1 MLDLSHTSGEIIIKT
16 TCVLAMD
23 TSHIKFY
30 KDKKYVITNILDA
43 AVKTL
48 EFDQKSYLRL
58 KEQLMRIVE
67 KPGYEGLGLAEIV
80 TITNKMIEKVANH
93 KGFVI
98 VDPVAAE
105 ESPAEG
111 EGAVSRPSGAPAGS
125 AVSRNAVEEPAFNK
139 QNIKGKEK
147 LLRLVLLLPPY
158 ISSEDATYYSAQI
171 REARLGGVSSSGPA
185 RTTADFDK
193 LLAKQVVEVYSS
205 EFDALVKTD
214 PEAFMTSVEMVDG
227 QHKKV
232 DISNKLRNQLV
243 KVDSIA
249 EFLSV
254 KDLVDRHIK
263 GDKKAEKAEKKKYNL
278 FFWRKS

>member
-1 MLDLSHTSGEIIIKT
+1 
-16 TCVLAMD
+16 MD

-30 KDKKYVITNILDA
+30 KDKKYVVTNILDA

-67 KPGYEGLGLAEIV
+67 KPGYEGLGLAEVV

-93 KGFVI
+93 KGFII

-111 EGAVSRPSGAPAGS
+111 ERDGDAVSRPSGAPAGS
-125 AVSRNAVEEPAFNK
+125 AVSRRTVEEPAFDG

-158 ISSEDATYYSAQI
+158 ISSEDASYYSAQI
-171 REARLGGVSSSGPA
+171 REARLGGLSSSGPA

-193 LLAKQVVEVYSS
+193 LLAKQVVDMYAS
-205 EFDALVKTD
+205 EFDALVKAD
-214 PEAFMTSVEMVDG
+214 PEAFMTSVETVMGED
-227 QHKKV
+227 KKV
-232 DISNKLRNQLV
+232 DISNKLRTQLT
-243 KVDSIA
+243 KVECIA
-249 EFLSV
+249 EFLSI
-254 KDLVDRHIK
+254 KDLIDRHVK
-263 GDKKAEKAEKKKYNL
+263 GDKEQDKVEKKKSSL